1 MPRSPKLHR
10 SMFER
15 DLQSMSEF
23 TGIDLGNL
31 VQLPKVQTVI
41 STDASTNKSIL
52 ILALSLAAAGVL
64 IAAVA
69 KK

>member
-1 MPRSPKLHR
+1 
-10 SMFER
+10 
-15 DLQSMSEF
+15 MSEF